1 MIKLNITENQANQR
15 LDRFLKKYYAKAPL
29 SMIYRMI
36 RKDVKLN
43 GKRAKE
49 DTVLSAGDELTLYIT
64 EEESASLMGS
74 VRKVNA
80 RKQFK
85 IVYEDENILV
95 ANKPFGLLT
104 HGDRHEKKNH
114 LANQVMFLY
123 DNADVNLA
131 ARPAGAIFDGI
142 RAAEDKCL
150 CIVRRHYALMPEE
163 ERAYPLCRAIV
174 RLFHWNHFCV
184 FRDGLKDPAARDNT
198 VSLIRMEAE
207 DARRAL

>member
-104 HGDRHEKKNH
+104 HGDSHEKKNH
-114 LANQVMFLY
+114 LANQVMDYLIAQGEY
-123 DNADVNLA
+123 DPSRD
-131 ARPAGAIFDGI
+131 RTFTPAPCNRIDRNTTGLVIF
-142 RAAEDKCL
+142 AKNPQ
-150 CIVRRHYALMPEE
+150 AL
-163 ERAYPLCRAIV
+163 
-174 RLFHWNHFCV
+174 
-184 FRDGLKDPAARDNT
+184 
-198 VSLIRMEAE
+198 S
-207 DARRAL
+207 

>member
-1 MIKLNITENQANQR
+1 MIKLNITENHANQR

-85 IVYEDENILV
+85 IVYEDENIRW
-95 ANKPFGLLT
+95 PTSPSG
-104 HGDRHEKKNH
+104 
-114 LANQVMFLY
+114 
-123 DNADVNLA
+123 
-131 ARPAGAIFDGI
+131 
-142 RAAEDKCL
+142 
-150 CIVRRHYALMPEE
+150 
-163 ERAYPLCRAIV
+163 
-174 RLFHWNHFCV
+174 
-184 FRDGLKDPAARDNT
+184 
-198 VSLIRMEAE
+198 S
-207 DARRAL
+207 